1 MLERICRMGLAAAG
15 LSLACSETPLT
26 PTDAVPEPNAVLIST
41 APEPTYAVPSTGVT
55 FMEDGVR
62 REYAFLASFDLILR
76 GNPDNDLDVVVVSD
90 RIALQQLGDAPA
102 DGEGGGVAQVR
113 FRHESRGADP
123 IEPGGETS
131 RAFDVWYTLPNGG
144 RQVLIAV
151 TLNFD
156 DGRGV
161 TFNQVHQVTVEP

>member
-15 LSLACSETPLT
+15 LSLACSETPLA
-26 PTDAVPEPNAVLIST
+26 PTDADPEPIPVLIFT
-41 APEPTYAVPSTGVT
+41 APEPTRAVPSTGVT
-55 FMEDGVR
+55 FTEDGVR

-76 GNPDNDLDVVVVSD
+76 GNPENDLDVTVVSD
-90 RIALQQLGDAPA
+90 RVVLQQLGDAPA
-102 DGEGGGVAQVR
+102 DGEGGGVEEVR

-123 IEPGGETS
+123 IEPGGEAS

-151 TLNFD
+151 TLNFED
-156 DGRGV
+156 ERG
-161 TFNQVHQVTVEP
+161 TAFNQIHQVTVEP

>member
-15 LSLACSETPLT
+15 LSLACSETPLA
-26 PTDAVPEPNAVLIST
+26 PTDADPEPIPVLIFT

-55 FMEDGVR
+55 FTEDGVR

-76 GNPDNDLDVVVVSD
+76 GNPDNDLDVTVVSD
-90 RIALQQLGDAPA
+90 RVALQQLGDAPA
-102 DGEGGGVAQVR
+102 DGQGGGVEEER

-123 IEPGGETS
+123 IEPGGEAS

-151 TLNFD
+151 TLNFQD
-156 DGRGV
+156 ERG
-161 TFNQVHQVTVEP
+161 TAFTQVHQVTVDP

>member
-15 LSLACSETPLT
+15 LSLACSETPLA
-26 PTDAVPEPNAVLIST
+26 PTDADPEPIPVLIFT
-41 APEPTYAVPSTGVT
+41 APEPTYAIPSTGVT
-55 FMEDGVR
+55 FTEDGVR

-76 GNPDNDLDVVVVSD
+76 GNPENDLDVTVVSD
-90 RIALQQLGDAPA
+90 RVVLQQLGDAPA
-102 DGEGGGVAQVR
+102 DGEGGGVEEVR

-123 IEPGGETS
+123 IEPGGEAS

-151 TLNFD
+151 TLNFED
-156 DGRGV
+156 ERR
-161 TFNQVHQVTVEP
+161 TAFNQVHQVTVEP

>member
-15 LSLACSETPLT
+15 LSLACSETPLA
-26 PTDAVPEPNAVLIST
+26 PTDADPEPIPVLIFT

-55 FMEDGVR
+55 FTEDGVR

-76 GNPDNDLDVVVVSD
+76 GNPENDLDVTVVSD
-90 RIALQQLGDAPA
+90 RVVLQQLGDAPA
-102 DGEGGGVAQVR
+102 DGQGGGVEEVR

-123 IEPGGETS
+123 IEPGGEAS

-151 TLNFD
+151 TLNFED
-156 DGRGV
+156 ERR
-161 TFNQVHQVTVEP
+161 TAFNQVHQVTVEP

>member
-15 LSLACSETPLT
+15 LSLACSETPLA
-26 PTDAVPEPNAVLIST
+26 PTDADPEPIPVLIFT

-55 FMEDGVR
+55 FTEDGVR

-76 GNPDNDLDVVVVSD
+76 GNPENDLDVTVVSD
-90 RIALQQLGDAPA
+90 RVVLQQLGDAPA
-102 DGEGGGVAQVR
+102 DGEGGGVEEVR

-123 IEPGGETS
+123 IEPGGEAS

-151 TLNFD
+151 TLNFED
-156 DGRGV
+156 ERG
-161 TFNQVHQVTVEP
+161 TAFNQVHQVTVEP

>member
-15 LSLACSETPLT
+15 LSLACSETPLA
-26 PTDAVPEPNAVLIST
+26 PTDADPEPIPVLIFT

-55 FMEDGVR
+55 FTEDGVR

-76 GNPDNDLDVVVVSD
+76 GNPENDLDVTVVSD
-90 RIALQQLGDAPA
+90 RVVLQQLGDAPA
-102 DGEGGGVAQVR
+102 DGEGGGVEEVR

-123 IEPGGETS
+123 IEPGGEAS

-151 TLNFD
+151 TLNFED
-156 DGRGV
+156 ERG
-161 TFNQVHQVTVEP
+161 TAFNQIHQVTVEP